1 MTTSFRIILVA
12 GLAALGL
19 GLAVSPADAQA
30 QAGQVGR
37 GCVSPPGLNYMICN
51 GQRVPKPG
59 NRVVAA
65 DGSWREET
73 RQGNCIVVREKTV
86 TGEFKESR
94 RCD

>member
-1 MTTSFRIILVA
+1 MTTSFRIILA

-30 QAGQVGR
+30 GQ
-37 GCVSPPGLNYMICN
+37 GCISPPGLKYMICN

-86 TGEFKESR
+86 TGEYKESR

>member
-1 MTTSFRIILVA
+1 MRLFSPATIATALVA
-12 GLAALGL
+12 TGL
-19 GLAVSPADAQA
+19 GIAAAPGSVSAQST
-30 QAGQVGR
+30 GQ
-37 GCVSPPGLNYMICN
+37 GCVSPPGMNYMICN

-59 NRVVAA
+59 NRVTGP

-73 RQGNCIVVREKTV
+73 KQGNCIVVREKTA